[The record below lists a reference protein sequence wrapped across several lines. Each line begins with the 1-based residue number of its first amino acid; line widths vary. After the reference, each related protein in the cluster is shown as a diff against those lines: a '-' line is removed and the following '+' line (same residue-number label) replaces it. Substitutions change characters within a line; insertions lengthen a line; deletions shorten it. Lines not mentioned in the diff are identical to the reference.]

1 MEHTKVNGAF
11 SIASQ
16 YLLGHA
22 LVRTNIQFVVLFPN
36 ERVPID
42 VYRVYS
48 PLGIGSLTL
57 IFAGVR
63 LLRPNYAGAFPADT
77 TVPNATLDVDTSVRT
92 YLITEEK
99 ALSVQRSEQEARA
112 SSCWSRKLNHRDIR
126 VTMFHA
132 TMVSVPT

>member
-22 LVRTNIQFVVLFPN
+22 LVRTIIQFVVLFPN

-57 IFAGVR
+57 VFAGGQA
-63 LLRPNYAGAFPADT
+63 P
-77 TVPNATLDVDTSVRT
+77 
-92 YLITEEK
+92 
-99 ALSVQRSEQEARA
+99 
-112 SSCWSRKLNHRDIR
+112 
-126 VTMFHA
+126 
-132 TMVSVPT
+132 